1 MGKIKSGKFLEAVAV
16 AGEITPTAR
25 GVIVR
30 MPAKAQIVG
39 WKITRE
45 FFFRDAIRV
54 SESIFFDSDASG
66 YFLSLTVPKTDMIG
80 YIIT

>member
-1 MGKIKSGKFLEAVAV
+1 
-16 AGEITPTAR
+16 
-25 GVIVR
+25 VR